1 VGTGERIFSM
11 SGKSAKHTK
20 GAFGG
25 KRGKIQKA
33 QRLWMANKGL
43 RDKEDAPGDSTPTL
57 RSKIK
62 KDEPPQSS

>member
-1 VGTGERIFSM
+1 MGTGERIFSM

-25 KRGKIQKA
+25 KRGKIKKA

-43 RDKEDAPGDSTPTL
+43 KDQQA
-57 RSKIK
+57 SKVK
-62 KDEPPQSS
+62 KDEPSQSS

>member
-1 VGTGERIFSM
+1 MGTGEGIFSM

-25 KRGKIQKA
+25 KRGKVQKA

-43 RDKEDAPGDSTPTL
+43 RD
-57 RSKIK
+57 RSRIK
-62 KDEPPQSS
+62 KDESPQSS

>member
-11 SGKSAKHTK
+11 SGKSARHTK

-25 KRGKIQKA
+25 KRGKIHKA

-43 RDKEDAPGDSTPTL
+43 KDQENAPGDSTLTL
-57 RSKIK
+57 RSRIK
-62 KDEPPQSS
+62 KDEPSQSS

>member
-1 VGTGERIFSM
+1 VGKGERIFSM

-25 KRGKIQKA
+25 KRGKIKKA

-43 RDKEDAPGDSTPTL
+43 KDQQA
-57 RSKIK
+57 SKVK
-62 KDEPPQSS
+62 KDATNGFREKI

>member
-1 VGTGERIFSM
+1 MGTGERIFSM
-11 SGKSAKHTK
+11 SGKSARHTK

-43 RDKEDAPGDSTPTL
+43 KD

>member
-1 VGTGERIFSM
+1 VGTGEGIFSM

-25 KRGKIQKA
+25 KRGKVQKA

-43 RDKEDAPGDSTPTL
+43 RD
-57 RSKIK
+57 RSRIK
-62 KDEPPQSS
+62 KDESPQSS

>member
-1 VGTGERIFSM
+1 M

-25 KRGKIQKA
+25 KRGKIKKA

-43 RDKEDAPGDSTPTL
+43 KDQQA
-57 RSKIK
+57 SKVK
-62 KDEPPQSS
+62 KDATNGFREKI

>member
-1 VGTGERIFSM
+1 MGTGEGIFNM

-25 KRGKIQKA
+25 KRGKIKKA

-43 RDKEDAPGDSTPTL
+43 KDQEA
-57 RSKIK
+57 KIE
-62 KDEPPQSS
+62 KDESSQPS

>member
-1 VGTGERIFSM
+1 M

-25 KRGKIQKA
+25 KRGKIKKA

-43 RDKEDAPGDSTPTL
+43 KDQQA
-57 RSKIK
+57 SKVK
-62 KDEPPQSS
+62 KDEPSQSS

>member
-11 SGKSAKHTK
+11 SGKSARHTK

-43 RDKEDAPGDSTPTL
+43 KD